1 MKVLLLNLWISV
13 LIGPTDFTDLQTVHV
28 GNHSAEIHLFT
39 LHDEIALEYDDT
51 IILRFTPDNNT
62 FISDVENAGQ
72 FIRDTAIVNI
82 IDNDSKLLKYSN
94 IEQLDLYHVDLYKSN
109 DNKI

>member
-1 MKVLLLNLWISV
+1 M
-13 LIGPTDFTDLQTVHV
+13 
-28 GNHSAEIHLFT
+28 
-39 LHDEIALEYDDT
+39 IALEYDDT
-51 IILRFTPDNNT
+51 VMLRFTPDYDT

-94 IEQLDLYHVDLYKSN
+94 IEQYDLYHVALYRKMII
-109 DNKI
+109 K